1 MSQGH
6 KTSIESIIEAIH
18 GGTANP
24 NSNAPFQAPNATTN
38 DRQSKRN
45 DVLQKVKD
53 HRKAYSSHHTKQ
65 AVTDL
70 QDNQAALHIYNKKMA
85 TIFSSWP
92 HLSIPNTATNKQSFL
107 PPPPLPP
114 FQTAIPFVV
123 DDKCD
128 PNRADTSAAAAAA
141 AGVASNHPSPTE
153 SNHDLHNN
161 NNKKKKLNEAN
172 HYYDDSDTDD
182 DDNNNN
188 NKKKTGQ
195 SVKRSIT
202 VNINAVEYV
211 KKRGG
216 AQNTHYHVIPQNST
230 MDAAAAPPQPIVLQ
244 SYSIPIHHT
253 IPQYKS
259 WIEVRRNVLALEIGQ
274 RMFYSVGN
282 DGETVPVSDDE
293 DNDGNNS
300 NDEHGTIRDDRVL
313 NGIQR
318 SKNDYIIKSV
328 VQGLGCSPL
337 VLEPLAEQLGATT
350 VAVQQRALELVPD
363 AFTEKQ
369 VPPELQKHF
378 NSWDSKKDS
387 VRAITADFHT
397 GFCRRCYTFGCRIH
411 PGPQVR
417 PTLGPIKAPK
427 RQRRV
432 LLDSSEQ
439 PCGEECF
446 KITLPP
452 DELAAVRATASQPRR
467 IDSDE
472 EEEANGGGSYGGAG
486 PDPMEMDNQQ
496 QDENNNTDIKG
507 KESKKQP
514 SPPLEAPPPSNPD
527 GPNTNAKVNKG
538 KEPASPSSPPWISAI
553 PKQKPP
559 THQFLTTQE
568 KQQKQP
574 VPWSDWEDG
583 LIRQGVE
590 IWGRHPCHVAT
601 LLGPCSNSSSSNNNN
616 NNNNNS
622 AHSPRTCTEVY
633 KRLVELGLDPAVE
646 DENEKDSK
654 NYNKGRRGN
663 AKPKTKGYSNAIAKE
678 RWNRNPHEKLPQYY
692 PCNCEGPCTSQ
703 CPCRGDANFCEKY
716 CGCDP
721 KHCGNRFQGCN
732 CKGVRQYYGRC
743 STKACPCRAA
753 GRECDPDLCRG
764 CKPTLNGT
772 HQPNHQCNNFRLRL
786 GQGKRILMGLSNIQG
801 WGAFIGEPAL
811 KGDFVGEYTG
821 ELIDH
826 IEADRRGR
834 VYDRD
839 DSSYLF
845 NLNLDWVIDG
855 KPKGNKMRFSN
866 HSEVANCRAE
876 IMMVDGDHRVAIFA
890 NRDLEAGEELEY
902 DYHYT
907 EQTAPAWAHGSKGK
921 KKKGEEEEGKGPAK
935 KRQGGGSGGGGGGGR
950 RRRRYDEDNY

>member
-1 MSQGH
+1 MSQK
-6 KTSIESIIEAIH
+6 KTAVESIFEALH
-18 GGTANP
+18 AGPANH
-24 NSNAPFQAPNATTN
+24 NSNAPFRAPEATTN

-53 HRKAYSSHHTKQ
+53 HRNTYSSHHTKQ

-70 QDNQAALHIYNKKMA
+70 EDNQAALRIYNKKMA

-92 HLSIPNTATNKQSFL
+92 HLSIPNTATKKQSFL
-107 PPPPLPP
+107 PPPKIVAADHD
-114 FQTAIPFVV
+114 T
-123 DDKCD
+123 CD
-128 PNRADTSAAAAAA
+128 PNTAGTSRAAATTTIVAAL

-153 SNHDLHNN
+153 SNHDPD
-161 NNKKKKLNEAN
+161 NNKKKLIGTD
-172 HYYDDSDTDD
+172 HHVDDS
-182 DDNNNN
+182 DNNNN
-188 NKKKTGQ
+188 SEDDGKVKKKTGQ
-195 SVKRSIT
+195 CVRPSTTTTSKIG
-202 VNINAVEYV
+202 VEYV

-216 AQNTHYHVIPQNST
+216 AQNTHYRVLAKSSSST
-230 MDAAAAPPQPIVLQ
+230 TTEAAAPPQPMALQ
-244 SYSIPIHHT
+244 SYSIPTHHT
-253 IPQYKS
+253 IPPYKS
-259 WIEVRRNVLALEIGQ
+259 WIAVRRNVLALEIGQ

-293 DNDGNNS
+293 DNGDNS
-300 NDEHGTIRDDRVL
+300 NDEHGLVRDDRVL
-313 NGIQR
+313 NGIRR
-318 SKNDYIIKSV
+318 SKNDYIIKNV

-369 VPPELQKHF
+369 VPRELQRHF

-387 VRAITADFHT
+387 VKAITADFHT

-432 LLDSSEQ
+432 FDTSAQ
-439 PCGEECF
+439 PCGDECF
-446 KITLPP
+446 KCTFPP
-452 DELAAVRATASQPRR
+452 DKLAAAIATASKPRR
-467 IDSDE
+467 RIKEQESDSDDEEVEEVEAVE
-472 EEEANGGGSYGGAG
+472 EEVKANGNGGPA
-486 PDPMEMDNQQ
+486 PMDIDNQQ
-496 QDENNNTDIKG
+496 QDDNHKDKD
-507 KESKKQP
+507 KESKQP
-514 SPPLEAPPPSNPD
+514 SPPLDIPPPSNP
-527 GPNTNAKVNKG
+527 GGGLTNEVGNNK
-538 KEPASPSSPPWISAI
+538 ELATPPWTSATAM
-553 PKQKPP
+553 QPP
-559 THQFLTTQE
+559 SHQFLTTQ
-568 KQQKQP
+568 QNQP
-574 VPWSDWEDG
+574 VHWSDWEDG

-590 IWGRHPCHVAT
+590 IWGRHPCHIAT
-601 LLGPCSNSSSSNNNN
+601 LLGPCSNNNNN
-616 NNNNNS
+616 TSNSS
-622 AHSPRTCTEVY
+622 AHSTRSCTEVY
-633 KRLVELGLDPAVE
+633 TRLVELGLDPAVE
-646 DENEKDSK
+646 DENENASK
-654 NYNKGRRGN
+654 KYNRGRRGP

-692 PCNCEGPCTSQ
+692 PCNCEGPCTQQ

-721 KHCGNRFQGCN
+721 KYCGNRFQGCN

-764 CKPTLNGT
+764 CKSTLNGT

-821 ELIDH
+821 ELINH

-921 KKKGEEEEGKGPAK
+921 KKKGEAEGKGPAK
-935 KRQGGGSGGGGGGGR
+935 KRQGGGGKR
-950 RRRRYDEDNY
+950 RRGDDGEDEEEDDEDEEAGY